1 MAFEMS
7 DLYAMLF
14 SQFLQKFFYITKVKF
29 CALWK

>member
-1 MAFEMS
+1 MAFEMR

-14 SQFLQKFFYITKVKF
+14 SRFLQKFFYITNVNF